1 MSKYYYEQKKESFFA
16 NHVKLI
22 TFLIVV
28 GILLL
33 ILGPIFVMNA
43 TQWFSGDTRPTMT
56 EFQLIAMD
64 DGRLEN
70 GISVNTITD
79 YYACTE
85 TKEDDHIKVVFE
97 VEPTNK
103 LNSAGYEKQAYQVTV
118 IANKNTRKIVSGT
131 FVDPNRNNET
141 KDLFQS
147 QLKGYFEYLKELG
160 Q

>member
-1 MSKYYYEQKKESFFA
+1 MSKYYEQRKESFFA

-33 ILGPIFVMNA
+33 ILGPIFVLNA

-56 EFQLIAMD
+56 EFQLIALD
-64 DGRLEN
+64 DGRLET
-70 GISVNTITD
+70 GISVNTITES
-79 YYACTE
+79 YACIE
-85 TKEDDHIKVVFE
+85 SKEDDHIKVVFE
-97 VEPTNK
+97 VTPANLTADGNQK
-103 LNSAGYEKQAYQVTV
+103 KPYTVIV

-131 FVDPNRNNET
+131 FLDNNRNET
-141 KDLFQS
+141 KVMFQS
-147 QLKGYFEYLKELG
+147 ELKGYFEYLKAMG